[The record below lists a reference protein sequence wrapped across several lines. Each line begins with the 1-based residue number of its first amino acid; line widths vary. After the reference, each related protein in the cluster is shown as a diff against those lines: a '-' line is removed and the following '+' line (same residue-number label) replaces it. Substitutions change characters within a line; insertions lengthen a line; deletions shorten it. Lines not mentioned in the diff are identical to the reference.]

1 MIGLLANGHAALTLD
16 RIKGALGQ
24 AACDAAVGA
33 SSGAPCRQNNA
44 FFECGQ
50 GAALTPCGE
59 PPAGNK
65 EDDQGCLQDVLL

>member
-24 AACDAAVGA
+24 AACDAAVGRHLEHLADRTTLSLNA
-33 SSGAPCRQNNA
+33 SKVL
-44 FFECGQ
+44 
-50 GAALTPCGE
+50 LTPCGE